1 MSYVRVDEMESFV
14 YWDSFMFS
22 NFCLFFQATFRLV
35 RHLAS
40 LRMGHHHHHHVQL
53 CGEFLTLD
61 DEHFWKY
68 LATFGNIWQHLEI
81 FGNIKKYLATFEN
94 I

>member
-1 MSYVRVDEMESFV
+1 MSEWMKWKALYV
-14 YWDSFMFS
+14 WDSLMFS